1 MVESDDFFLEDSFGG
16 DPWQNIENRLQEQYM
31 HLFQQS
37 LDIVLTAWHRDLE
50 IGKLKTDI
58 VELAK
63 HYKQIGEE
71 YKTWFNNHK
80 HSTDKD
86 RDQNKAANVYTI

>member
-37 LDIVLTAWHRDLE
+37 LDIVLTA
-50 IGKLKTDI
+50 
-58 VELAK
+58 
-63 HYKQIGEE
+63 
-71 YKTWFNNHK
+71 
-80 HSTDKD
+80 
-86 RDQNKAANVYTI
+86 